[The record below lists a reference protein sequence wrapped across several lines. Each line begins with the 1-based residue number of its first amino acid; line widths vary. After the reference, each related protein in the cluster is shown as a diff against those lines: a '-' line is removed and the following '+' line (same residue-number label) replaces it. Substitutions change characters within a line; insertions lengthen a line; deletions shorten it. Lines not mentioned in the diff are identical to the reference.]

1 MEMERIITVIT
12 TVIVIVIDYCDLL
25 LLIEMKD

>member
-1 MEMERIITVIT
+1 MVMERIITVIT